1 MNLMSAE
8 SVIFGFLILF
18 FCLIFASVIY
28 ALYDFFVASKS
39 RYQKTD
45 YYDQTHKS
53 FWSMQFDKGSQGEY
67 LIWDSLQQ
75 LPGYKKFLFNCYL
88 PKRNGESTEVDLIL
102 LHESGIY
109 VFESKNYSGWIFG
122 TETQQYWTQSLPGRY
137 GQAHKVKF
145 FNPILQNQA
154 HLKWLGKYLGI
165 DSNLFYSCIVFGD
178 ECTLKD
184 ITLTSGRH
192 YVTNRSNLFTAI
204 SSYIQLSITK
214 LSPGQIDSLYAKLFP
229 LTQVDAEQR
238 AQHIKEVQRKQDSAA
253 QAPIAGVP
261 SSQEG
266 VCPLCGGR
274 LILRTATR
282 GANAGNKFW
291 GCSNFP
297 KCRYIK
303 NIAPSHKREDQ
314 TPVQ

>member
-1 MNLMSAE
+1 
-8 SVIFGFLILF
+8 
-18 FCLIFASVIY
+18 
-28 ALYDFFVASKS
+28 
-39 RYQKTD
+39 
-45 YYDQTHKS
+45 
-53 FWSMQFDKGSQGEY
+53 MQFDKGSQGEY

-184 ITLTSGRH
+184 IT
-192 YVTNRSNLFTAI
+192 
-204 SSYIQLSITK
+204 
-214 LSPGQIDSLYAKLFP
+214 
-229 LTQVDAEQR
+229 
-238 AQHIKEVQRKQDSAA
+238 
-253 QAPIAGVP
+253 
-261 SSQEG
+261 
-266 VCPLCGGR
+266 
-274 LILRTATR
+274 
-282 GANAGNKFW
+282 
-291 GCSNFP
+291 
-297 KCRYIK
+297 
-303 NIAPSHKREDQ
+303 
-314 TPVQ
+314 